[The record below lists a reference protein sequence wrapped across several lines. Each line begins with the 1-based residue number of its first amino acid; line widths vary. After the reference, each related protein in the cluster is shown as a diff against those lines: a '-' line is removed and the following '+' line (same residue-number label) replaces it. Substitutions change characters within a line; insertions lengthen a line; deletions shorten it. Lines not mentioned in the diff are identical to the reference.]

1 MIVCVYFSSYFFFL
15 SYRFRLIVHL
25 TDDPRA
31 RLSSYATTGNQL
43 ATSDESLDKL
53 IELII
58 ATTDKL
64 ISAFHQVRN
73 WERERRIEQNQY
85 FLIRRLARLH
95 FPLTGRQ
102 RGPLVG
108 FLHGAGSISVRFG
121 RRVQLRR
128 RRFEGRSA
136 ESLFRS
142 EGAGRGC
149 GRGGWPLDVVPGSLA
164 QRKSSRPVC
173 YAQRPGPLH
182 SAASSGIGRLDIAR

>member
-1 MIVCVYFSSYFFFL
+1 MEDGDGPDSPAGSDTNAVGLHDVSQTLISNRFLMIVCVYFSSYFFFL

-73 WERERRIEQNQY
+73 
-85 FLIRRLARLH
+85 
-95 FPLTGRQ
+95 
-102 RGPLVG
+102 
-108 FLHGAGSISVRFG
+108 
-121 RRVQLRR
+121 
-128 RRFEGRSA
+128 
-136 ESLFRS
+136 
-142 EGAGRGC
+142 
-149 GRGGWPLDVVPGSLA
+149 
-164 QRKSSRPVC
+164 
-173 YAQRPGPLH
+173 
-182 SAASSGIGRLDIAR
+182 